1 MRWKKEAQMS
11 LKVTKQQTIGKDISL
26 TGVGLHTGMDVTLT
40 LKPAPV
46 NHGFKFVR
54 IDLADAP
61 VVEADVNY
69 VVNTQ
74 RGTNLDKEGIKIQ
87 TSEHVLAALVGM
99 EVDNCI
105 LELNAPEPPIMD
117 GSSKYFIEA
126 IEAAGIVTQD
136 EEREEFIV
144 EEGISF
150 IDPETGSEITV
161 IPAEEYQ
168 VTTMVDFGTK
178 ILGTQNATLSTI
190 SDFKT
195 EISNSR
201 TFSFLHEIE
210 MLLEHGLIKGGDLNN
225 AIVYV
230 DKELSESTMEKL
242 RKAFNKDKISVK
254 SNGILD
260 NLTLHH
266 PNEAARHK
274 LLDVIGDL
282 ALVGTRIRGKVI
294 ANKPGHYVNTQFA
307 KKMAQIIKAQKRNRI
322 PKFDV
327 HKTPAKDVNAIMEML
342 PHRPPFLFV
351 DKILEM
357 GDDYVVGLKNVT
369 MNEPFFVGH
378 FPGAPVMPGVLI
390 VEAMAQ
396 TGGILALS
404 TVPDPENYLT
414 FFMKINNVKFKHQV
428 NPGDTLVF
436 QLELVTPIRRGIVHM
451 AGKAYANDRLVTEA
465 ELMAQIVKTKN
476 LS

>member
-1 MRWKKEAQMS
+1 MTTSTSKQTTIAKK
-11 LKVTKQQTIGKDISL
+11 VSL
-26 TGVGLHTGMDVTLT
+26 TGVGLHTGTEVTLT
-40 LKPAPV
+40 FKPAPED
-46 NHGFKFVR
+46 HGYKFVR
-54 IDLADAP
+54 IDLDDQPIIEADA
-61 VVEADVNY
+61 NY

-74 RGTNLDKEGIKIQ
+74 RGTNLDKNGVKIQ

-105 LELNAPEPPIMD
+105 IELNASEPPIMD
-117 GSSKYFIEA
+117 GSSKFFVEA
-126 IEAAGIVTQD
+126 IEKAGIVKLEALRQEYVVTEVITYKD
-136 EEREEFIV
+136 E
-144 EEGISF
+144 
-150 IDPETGSEITV
+150 ETGSEI
-161 IPAEEYQ
+161 ILMPSDEYQ

-178 ILGTQNATLSTI
+178 ILGTQNASLEHL
-190 SDFKT
+190 SDFKA
-195 EISNSR
+195 EISDSR

-230 DKELSESTMEKL
+230 DKALSPQTMTKL
-242 RKAFNKDKISVK
+242 RKAFGKESISVNP
-254 SNGILD
+254 NGILD

-266 PNEAARHK
+266 ANEAARHK

-282 ALVGTRIRGKVI
+282 ALIGTRIRGKVI
-294 ANKPGHYVNTQFA
+294 ANKPGHHVNTQFA
-307 KKMAQIIKAQKRNRI
+307 KKLSKQIKQEQRSKV
-322 PKFDV
+322 PKIDIYA
-327 HKTPAKDVNAIMEML
+327 KPAKDVNQIMEML

-351 DKILEM
+351 DKILELSSTHVIGM
-357 GDDYVVGLKNVT
+357 KNVT

-414 FFMKINNVKFKHQV
+414 FFMKINNVKFKQQV
-428 NPGDTLVF
+428 SPGDTLVF
-436 QLELVTPIRRGIVHM
+436 SLELITPIRRGIVHM
-451 AGKAYANDRLVTEA
+451 KGNAFVGDKLVSQA

-476 LS
+476 L